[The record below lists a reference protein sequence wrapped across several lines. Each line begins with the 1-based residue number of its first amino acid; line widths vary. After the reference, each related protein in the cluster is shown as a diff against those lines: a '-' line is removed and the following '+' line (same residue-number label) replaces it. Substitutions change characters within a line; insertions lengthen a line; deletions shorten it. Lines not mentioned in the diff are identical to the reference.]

1 MSKFISREEI
11 EKIKRIVLRA
21 IALDDMLSETL
32 ILKGG
37 NAISLVYGL
46 SDRPSYDLDF
56 SIEDDFEDFE
66 EVKLLLIHSLET
78 ELSSEGYKIID
89 FAFDFKPHKGNV
101 QPFWGGYNISFK
113 VIDLNTFNEIGQD
126 LEVARRAHVFRLN
139 EKNNSSKFEIE
150 ISRSE
155 YFEGCT
161 KQHEIED
168 EAKILVYLPEL
179 LVAEKVR
186 ALCQSLP
193 YYRTE
198 ILGNER
204 SITKARSRDLYDID
218 IILSSFNIDINSP
231 EFISILKKVFDIKK
245 VPYEYVKKMD
255 DIKDILKNDFE
266 SVKMTITDPDVKD
279 FDHYYDKYLERFYNI
294 FDV

>member
-1 MSKFISREEI
+1 MSKIISREEI
-11 EKIKRIVLRA
+11 EKIKKIILRA
-21 IALDDMLSETL
+21 IALDDTLSETL

-66 EVKLLLIHSLET
+66 EVKALLIKSLET
-78 ELSSEGYKIID
+78 ELSAEGYKIID
-89 FAFDFKPHKGNV
+89 FNFDFKPHKGEV
-101 QPFWGGYNISFK
+101 PSFWGGYNISFK
-113 VIDLNTFNEIGQD
+113 VIDLKTFEELGQNID
-126 LEVARRAHVFRLN
+126 EARRAHVFRLN
-139 EKNNSSKFEIE
+139 EKTNSSKFEIE

-168 EAKILVYLPEL
+168 EAKILVYLPDL

-193 YYRTE
+193 YYKTE
-198 ILGNER
+198 ILGNKK
-204 SITKARSRDLYDID
+204 SITKARARDLYDID
-218 IILSSFNIDINSP
+218 IILSSFDIDINSL
-231 EFISILKKVFDIKK
+231 EFKSTIKKVFDIKK
-245 VPYEYVKKMD
+245 VPYEYVKKID
-255 DIKDILKNDFE
+255 DIEDVLKNDFA
-266 SVKMTITDPDVKD
+266 SVKMTITDPDVKE
-279 FDHYYDKYLERFYNI
+279 FEYYYQKYKERFFNI

>member
-1 MSKFISREEI
+1 MSKIISREEI
-11 EKIKRIVLRA
+11 EKIKLIVLRA
-21 IALDDMLSETL
+21 IALDDVLSETL

-56 SIEDDFEDFE
+56 SIEDDFDDFE
-66 EVKLLLIHSLET
+66 EVKSLLLHTLDT
-78 ELSSEGYKIID
+78 ELSSEGYKMID
-89 FAFDFKPHKGNV
+89 FDFDFKPHKGEV

-113 VIDLNTFNEIGQD
+113 VIDLKSFNEIGQD
-126 LEVARRAHVFRLN
+126 IEVARRAHVFRLN

-161 KQHEIED
+161 KQHEIEE

-193 YYRTE
+193 YYKTE
-198 ILGNER
+198 ILGNEK

-218 IILSSFNIDINSP
+218 VILSSFAIDINSP
-231 EFISILKKVFDIKK
+231 EFVSTLKKVFDIKK
-245 VPYEYVKKMD
+245 VPYEYAKRID
-255 DIKDILKNDFE
+255 DIKDILKADFE
-266 SVKMTITDPDVKD
+266 SVKKTITDSDVKD
-279 FDHYYDKYLERFYNI
+279 FDYYYNKHQERFYNI

>member
-1 MSKFISREEI
+1 MSKIISREEI
-11 EKIKRIVLRA
+11 EKIKLIVLRA
-21 IALDDMLSETL
+21 IALDDVLSETL

-66 EVKLLLIHSLET
+66 EVKSLLLHTLDT
-78 ELSSEGYKIID
+78 ELSSEGYKMID
-89 FAFDFKPHKGNV
+89 FDFDFKPHKGEV

-113 VIDLNTFNEIGQD
+113 VIDLKSFNEIGQD
-126 LEVARRAHVFRLN
+126 IEVARRAHVFRLN

-161 KQHEIED
+161 KQHEIEE

-193 YYRTE
+193 YYKTE
-198 ILGNER
+198 ILGNEK

-218 IILSSFNIDINSP
+218 VILSSFAIDINSP
-231 EFISILKKVFDIKK
+231 EFVSTLKKVFDIKK
-245 VPYEYVKKMD
+245 VPYEYAKRID
-255 DIKDILKNDFE
+255 DIKDILKSDFE
-266 SVKMTITDPDVKD
+266 SVKKTITDSDVKD
-279 FDHYYDKYLERFYNI
+279 FDYYYNKHQERFYNI

>member
-1 MSKFISREEI
+1 MSKIISREEI
-11 EKIKRIVLRA
+11 EKIKLIVLRA
-21 IALDDMLSETL
+21 IALDDVLSETL

-56 SIEDDFEDFE
+56 SIEDDFDDFE
-66 EVKLLLIHSLET
+66 EVKSLLLHTLDT
-78 ELSSEGYKIID
+78 ELSSEGYKMID
-89 FAFDFKPHKGNV
+89 FDFDFKPHKGEV

-113 VIDLNTFNEIGQD
+113 VIDLKSFNEIGQD
-126 LEVARRAHVFRLN
+126 IEVARRAHVFRLN

-161 KQHEIED
+161 KQHEIEE

-193 YYRTE
+193 YYKTE
-198 ILGNER
+198 ILGNEK

-218 IILSSFNIDINSP
+218 VILSSFAIDINSP
-231 EFISILKKVFDIKK
+231 EFVSTLKKVFDIKK
-245 VPYEYVKKMD
+245 VPYEYAKRID
-255 DIKDILKNDFE
+255 DIKDILKSDFE
-266 SVKMTITDPDVKD
+266 SVKKTITDSDVKD
-279 FDHYYDKYLERFYNI
+279 FDYYYNKHQERFYNI